1 MSIAGATS
9 DAGSGVP
16 GRRHGRRIPD
26 PRFGLLCTLPALL
39 VMCAVIVIPLAR
51 TLLMSFQKYVL
62 VDPTTI
68 GQFVG
73 FQNYAAVFEND
84 RFWKSVLRS
93 GYFTAGVLGGQF
105 VLGLGTALL
114 LNQRIRFRGLI
125 RTLILLPWILP
136 QAQIVLLSI
145 WMFNPEYGILN
156 WLLKEIGLIAGYK
169 VWLNSMDLSMPTLI
183 LINVYR
189 GYPFMMLMFLSG
201 LQAIPV
207 EVVEASIVDG
217 ANALQRFRYVTI
229 PYLRYV
235 LLVVLLT
242 SFIWYMPHFMT
253 IWALTEGGPVD
264 RTFTLALAI
273 YETAFKTYDFGLAS
287 AEGSVWLVITL
298 AFCAVFVYLFSRQ
311 DR

>member
-1 MSIAGATS
+1 MSISGATS
-9 DAGSGVP
+9 DVDGGLH
-16 GRRHGRRIPD
+16 GRRRRRRIPD
-26 PRFGLLCTLPALL
+26 AQFGLLCTLPALL
-39 VMCAVIVIPLAR
+39 VLCAVILVPLAR
-51 TLLMSFQKYVL
+51 TILMSFQKYTL
-62 VDPTTI
+62 VEPTTI

-73 FQNYAAVFEND
+73 FQNYAAVFQD
-84 RFWKSVLRS
+84 VRFWKSVLRS
-93 GYFTAGVLGGQF
+93 SVFTAGVLGGQF

-114 LNQRIRFRGLI
+114 LNQRIRARGLI

-145 WMFNPEYGILN
+145 WMFNPEYGIIN
-156 WLLKEIGLIAGYK
+156 WLLKALGLIPEYK

-183 LINVYR
+183 IINIYR
-189 GYPFMMLMFLSG
+189 GFPFMMLMFLSG
-201 LQAIPV
+201 LQAIPI
-207 EVVEASIVDG
+207 EIVEAAIVDG

-253 IWALTEGGPVD
+253 IWSLTRGGPVD

-273 YETAFKTYDFGLAS
+273 YATAFHTYDFGLAS
-287 AEGSVWLVITL
+287 AQGSVWLMITL
-298 AFCAVFVYLFSRQ
+298 VFCAVFVYLFSRQ
-311 DR
+311 D